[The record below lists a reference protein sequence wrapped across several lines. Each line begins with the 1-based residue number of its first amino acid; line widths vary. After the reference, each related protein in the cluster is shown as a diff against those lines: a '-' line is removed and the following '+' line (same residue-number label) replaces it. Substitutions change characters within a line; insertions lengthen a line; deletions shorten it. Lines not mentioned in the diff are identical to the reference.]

1 MKIKI
6 MIACILIILA
16 CLAFLL
22 IAGCSSIGTKPGDTE
37 MVSFQRFDNFD
48 KEKKQFVNR
57 DQSKVD
63 KMWDRLSEHT
73 DSKRSI
79 FSLFFGGKDKVPN
92 EKLPEVIPDFKE
104 FLGGTNQLK
113 AIWFGHSSFI
123 LNIEGKI
130 VLVDPV
136 FGDAGPIWFIGSRFQ
151 DSVVKPKDLPPVD
164 YIVISHDHYDHL
176 EMDTMKYYAE
186 KNVKFVVPMGISS
199 YLIGW
204 GIKKENIT
212 ERGWWEDAK
221 FDGINFTAVPAQ
233 HYSGR
238 RGLNGN
244 HTLWSSWII
253 KTNKHN
259 VYLSGDSGYDIHYK
273 QIGEK
278 YGPFDVAFLDNGQ
291 YDESWR
297 EIHLLPKESIQA
309 YRDLNAKKY
318 VPVHWGVF
326 HLGFHTWFDPIETI
340 TRLARENNVN
350 LVTPK
355 IGQVIDLEN
364 GSPNE
369 DWWNRLITKK

>member
-1 MKIKI
+1 MKTKI
-6 MIACILIILA
+6 MIVCILSILT
-16 CLAFLL
+16 CLGFLL
-22 IAGCSSIGTKPGDTE
+22 FTGCSNIGTKPGDQE
-37 MVSFQRFDNFD
+37 MLSFQRDDNFN
-48 KEKKQFVNR
+48 KYKKQFVNR
-57 DQSKVD
+57 DQSTVD
-63 KMWDRLSEHT
+63 KMWDRLSANRNVT
-73 DSKRSI
+73 QFI
-79 FSLFFGGKDKVPN
+79 FSGKDKVPK
-92 EKLPEVIPDFKE
+92 EELPEVKPDFKE
-104 FLGGTNQLK
+104 FLSGTARLK
-113 AIWFGHSSFI
+113 VIWFGHSSFI

-136 FGDAGPIWFIGSRFQ
+136 FGDVGPIWFIGSRFQ
-151 DSVVKPKDLPPVD
+151 DSVVKPKDLPLVD

-176 EMDTMKYYAE
+176 EMDTMKYYAG
-186 KNVKFVVPMGISS
+186 KNVKFIVPTGISS
-199 YLIGW
+199 YLIDW

-212 ERGWWEDAK
+212 ERSWWEDAK

-244 HTLWSSWII
+244 YTLWASWII
-253 KTNKHN
+253 KTDKHN
-259 VYLSGDSGYDIHYK
+259 VYYSGDSGYDIHFK

-278 YGPFDVAFLDNGQ
+278 YGPFDVAFLDTGQ
-291 YDESWR
+291 YDERWR

-309 YRDLNAKKY
+309 YKDLNAKKY

-326 HLGFHTWFDPIETI
+326 SLGFHTWFDPIETI

-364 GSPNE
+364 GSTNE
-369 DWWNRLITKK
+369 NWWSRLITKG